1 MKVSSK
7 ETEGEALAIGLT
19 EAAKRL
25 QVSERTLW
33 ALAKANKV
41 PHKRV
46 GKQYRF
52 SPAVLREWMASGVVT
67 HE

>member
-1 MKVSSK
+1 MKASDNDS
-7 ETEGEALAIGLT
+7 EALAIGLA

-41 PHKRV
+41 PHRKV

-52 SPAVLREWMASGVVT
+52 SPAVLKVWMASATMTQG
-67 HE
+67 